1 MNILF
6 VEIHNNNP
14 FDIKWGSIQR
24 SNLLIQ
30 ACAQCGHVDVILF
43 NNDEKLVSNIKNCD
57 IIQCNTINKTKQHKL
72 IKIWR
77 KIYCLFGNGPLFFES
92 KNKDIEYTLDNII
105 KKNNYDKIVIRYVP
119 DAVLCGLIKY
129 TNRLILDVDDSPVSI
144 SRNRIN
150 RSKTIIHKWYNT
162 IIHKRTKR
170 NLSLLLNKV
179 GHSFFSNPDEIIG
192 NKSSYLPNVPFY
204 QIKTTPCNFQTT
216 GNDILFVGFISFG
229 ANLKGLNRF
238 FNNIYPLIIEKIPD
252 VKIKVVGKCNFKN
265 LPNWKLYPNVQVKG
279 FVENL
284 AQEYENSRVVIAPIY
299 EGAGTNIKVLEAMQM
314 SRPCVTTPE
323 GIRGFKDIF
332 TPNKDY
338 LVSTSDQEFADNI
351 IDMLT
356 KEKYNHFITQNAHQK
371 LINNYSKQTFF
382 KKFKVCL

>member
-179 GHSFFSNPDEIIG
+179 GHSFFPI
-192 NKSSYLPNVPFY
+192 
-204 QIKTTPCNFQTT
+204 QM
-216 GNDILFVGFISFG
+216 
-229 ANLKGLNRF
+229 
-238 FNNIYPLIIEKIPD
+238 
-252 VKIKVVGKCNFKN
+252 
-265 LPNWKLYPNVQVKG
+265 KL
-279 FVENL
+279 
-284 AQEYENSRVVIAPIY
+284 
-299 EGAGTNIKVLEAMQM
+299 
-314 SRPCVTTPE
+314 
-323 GIRGFKDIF
+323 
-332 TPNKDY
+332 
-338 LVSTSDQEFADNI
+338 
-351 IDMLT
+351 
-356 KEKYNHFITQNAHQK
+356 
-371 LINNYSKQTFF
+371 
-382 KKFKVCL
+382 

>member
-6 VEIHNNNP
+6 VEIHSNNP

-30 ACAQCGHVDVILF
+30 ACAQFGHVDVVLF
-43 NNDEKLVSNIKNCD
+43 NNDEKLESNIKNCN
-57 IIQCNTINKTKQHKL
+57 IIQCNTIDKTKRYKL
-72 IKIWR
+72 IEIWR
-77 KIYCLFGNGPLFFES
+77 KIYCLFGYGPLFFES
-92 KNKDIEYTLDNII
+92 KNKDIEYALDCII
-105 KKNNYDKIVIRYVP
+105 RKNNYDRIVIRYVP
-119 DAVLCGLIKY
+119 DAVRCGLIKY
-129 TNRLILDVDDSPVSI
+129 TDKLILDVDDSPISI

-162 IIHKRTKR
+162 VIYKRTKK
-170 NLSLLLNKV
+170 NLFLLLNKV

-192 NKSSYLPNVPFY
+192 KKSSYLPNVPFY
-204 QIKTTPCNFQTT
+204 SIQTHPCNFKKV
-216 GNDILFVGFISFG
+216 GNNILFVGFISFG

-238 FNNIYPLIIEKIPD
+238 FNSIYQLIVEKVPD
-252 VKIKVVGKCNFKN
+252 VKIIIVGKCNFKD

-323 GIRGFKDIF
+323 GIRGFKDVF

-338 LVSTSDQEFADNI
+338 LVSTSDQEFADNV

-356 KEKYNHFITQNAHQK
+356 KEKYNHFITQNAYQK

-382 KKFKVCL
+382 NKFKVCL

>member
-6 VEIHNNNP
+6 VEIHSNNP

-30 ACAQCGHVDVILF
+30 ACAQFGHVDVVLF
-43 NNDEKLVSNIKNCD
+43 NNDEKLESNIKNCN
-57 IIQCNTINKTKQHKL
+57 IIQCNTIDKTKRYKL
-72 IKIWR
+72 IEIWR
-77 KIYCLFGNGPLFFES
+77 KIYCLFGYGPLFFES
-92 KNKDIEYTLDNII
+92 KNKDIEYALDCII
-105 KKNNYDKIVIRYVP
+105 RKNNYDRIVIRYVP
-119 DAVLCGLIKY
+119 DAVRCGLIKY
-129 TNRLILDVDDSPVSI
+129 TDKLILDVDDSPISI

-162 IIHKRTKR
+162 VIYKRTKK
-170 NLSLLLNKV
+170 NLFLLLNKV

-192 NKSSYLPNVPFY
+192 KKSSYLPNVPFY
-204 QIKTTPCNFQTT
+204 SIQTHPCNFKKV
-216 GNDILFVGFISFG
+216 GNNILFVGFISFG

-238 FNNIYPLIIEKIPD
+238 FNSIYQLIIEKVPD
-252 VKIKVVGKCNFKN
+252 VKIIIVGKCNFKD

-323 GIRGFKDIF
+323 GIRGFKDVF

-338 LVSTSDQEFADNI
+338 LVSTSDQEFADNV

-356 KEKYNHFITQNAHQK
+356 KEKYNHFITQNAYQK

-382 KKFKVCL
+382 NKFKVCL